1 MSKLRDFF
9 TAPAWHE
16 EISSFCENDM
26 KKLQPVDVQLSVVR
40 QIVVDD
46 ERDLLDVNTTR
57 PDVSRDENAAETK

>member
-1 MSKLRDFF
+1 
-9 TAPAWHE
+9 
-16 EISSFCENDM
+16 M